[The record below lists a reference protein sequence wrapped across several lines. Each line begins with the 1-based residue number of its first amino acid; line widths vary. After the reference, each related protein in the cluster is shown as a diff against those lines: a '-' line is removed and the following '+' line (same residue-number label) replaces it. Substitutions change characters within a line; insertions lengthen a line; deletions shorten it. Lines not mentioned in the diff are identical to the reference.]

1 MGVSSSLLDHE
12 RAGVCEPPVQCRKDK
27 WGAAPPSHPSR
38 ARPAAPRGH
47 CRKVRPE
54 AAAVGGLP
62 CPPSLTRTAG
72 DTGKRVRGR
81 GDPVGARGGLAQGAP
96 PAGTR
101 TWPLLGVPAPLGGPP
116 TCARPPSWKGEA
128 APVAASQLRRAVRQ
142 VTVGTTAAALVGKEK
157 ETGLRRRI
165 AAAGKLASREAPL
178 GPSKWH
184 FGSRPSSGPAGL
196 CLGFPSTPG
205 SL

>member
-1 MGVSSSLLDHE
+1 MRVSSSLLDHE
-12 RAGVCEPPVQCRKDK
+12 RAGVCEPPVQCRKDE
-27 WGAAPPSHPSR
+27 GVQHPPPTRHRHGQRLLAATAGKCVR
-38 ARPAAPRGH
+38 RRPQSVVYR
-47 CRKVRPE
+47 
-54 AAAVGGLP
+54 
-62 CPPSLTRTAG
+62 PPSLTRTAG

-81 GDPVGARGGLAQGAP
+81 GDPVGARGGLARGAP

-116 TCARPPSWKGEA
+116 TCARLPSWKGEA
-128 APVAASQLRRAVRQ
+128 APVAASQLRTAVRQ
-142 VTVGTTAAALVGKEK
+142 VTVGTTAAALVEKEK

-165 AAAGKLASREAPL
+165 AAAGKPASREAPL

-184 FGSRPSSGPAGL
+184 FGSRTSSGPAGL